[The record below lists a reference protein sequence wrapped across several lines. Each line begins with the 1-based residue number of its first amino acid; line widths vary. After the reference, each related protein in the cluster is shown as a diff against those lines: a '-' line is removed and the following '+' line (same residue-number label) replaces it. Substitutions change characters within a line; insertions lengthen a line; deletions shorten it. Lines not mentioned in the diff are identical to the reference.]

1 MPQITIDGQRIETSA
16 GKTIIE
22 AALDNG
28 IDIPHFCWH
37 PGLTVSGNCRM
48 CLVNTGF
55 QRKGQD
61 GSLERDENGN
71 PVINWGPKLAIAC
84 ATPVADGMVI
94 DTKGERTEHAQNA
107 IMEFLLINHPL
118 DCPIC
123 DEAGQCKLQEYG
135 FLHSKGQSRY
145 DERKNQKEK
154 RVELGPNVMFDAERC
169 ISCSRCIRF
178 ADEVAEQPVLTFVQ
192 RGDHVTIET
201 FPGTAFDS
209 PYSMNVIDICPVGA
223 LTSIDFR
230 FTSRVW
236 EMSFTDS
243 ICPGCSRGC
252 NIKVGVRN
260 NEILRLEPR
269 TNMHVNQYWMCDD
282 ARLTQYKFV
291 NENRISSPMIRSGN
305 ALSPASWDAA
315 TARAAELLKNYKP
328 SEIMVIG
335 SARGTNEDNY
345 LLAKFAHNTLKTH
358 NIDFPRHLDTHFADK
373 FLRTND
379 RTPNSHGAAEVGVKH
394 ESASGT
400 SMDDLADRIK
410 QHTIKAIYV
419 MGDDIASNPALASA
433 ISSVECLIVHASN
446 HNATTAFAHVVLA
459 STTYAELEGTFTNM
473 NKRVQYVQ
481 PAVAT
486 QEHERIE
493 GLEMSRWDKFG
504 ASNDRWARGER
515 RNCRQNWQI
524 IQDIAN
530 KLGANWH
537 YSNSES
543 VFKDISNHIGAFSGM
558 SYDLLQEFQ
567 GLTLGKAGSPEP
579 KGVVYQSH
587 TLKPN

>member
-22 AALDNG
+22 AAQDNG

-37 PGLTVSGNCRM
+37 PGLSVSGNCRM

-55 QRKGQD
+55 PRKGAD

-71 PVINWGPKLAIAC
+71 NVINWGPKLAIAC

-94 DTKGERTEHAQNA
+94 DTQGQRTEHAQNA

-123 DEAGQCKLQEYG
+123 DEAGECKLQEYA
-135 FLHSKGQSRY
+135 FLHSKCQSRFN
-145 DERKNQKEK
+145 EKKNHKDK
-154 RVELGPNVMFDAERC
+154 RVELGPNVMFDGERC

-178 ADEVAEQPVLTFVQ
+178 ADEVAKQPVLTFVQ

-201 FPGTAFDS
+201 FPGTTFDS
-209 PYSMNVIDICPVGA
+209 PYSMNVNDICPVGA
-223 LTSIDFR
+223 LTSMDFR
-230 FTSRVW
+230 FASRVW

-269 TNMHVNQYWMCDD
+269 TNMHVNEYWMCDD

-291 NENRISSPMIRSGN
+291 NENRVSSPMIRKGN
-305 ALSPASWDAA
+305 TLVSASWQDA
-315 TARAAELLKNYKP
+315 TAQAAELLKKFKP
-328 SEIMVIG
+328 SEIMVVG
-335 SARGTNEDNY
+335 SARATNEDNY
-345 LLAKFAHNTLKTH
+345 LLAKFAHNTLKTN
-358 NIDFPRHLDTHFADK
+358 NIDFLRHVDNAFGDN

-379 RTPNSHGAAEVGVKH
+379 RTPNAHGAAEVGVKH
-394 ESASGT
+394 ETSGV
-400 SMDDLADRIK
+400 SMDHLAEKIK
-410 QHTIKAIYV
+410 QRSIKALYV
-419 MGDDIASNPALASA
+419 MDGDIAANSTLTAALSDLD
-433 ISSVECLIVHASN
+433 CLIVHASN
-446 HNATTAFAHVVLA
+446 HNSTTERAHVVLA

-486 QEHERIE
+486 QDHERIE
-493 GLEMSRWDKFG
+493 GMQMSRWDKFG

-515 RNCRQNWQI
+515 RNCHQNWEI
-524 IQDIAN
+524 VQDIAN
-530 KLGANWH
+530 AFGAGWH
-537 YSNSES
+537 YSDSGS
-543 VFKDISNHIGAFSGM
+543 VFKDIANHVSAFSGM
-558 SYDLLQEFQ
+558 SYDLLQEYQ

-579 KGVVYQSH
+579 KGVVYQSNYM
-587 TLKPN
+587 KPN